1 MRDIRRERVGE
12 RKQREEEKRRSNRRI
27 IKVLVN

>member
-27 IKVLVN
+27 IEVLVN